1 MSKYAQCALLGILLG
16 LNPVVGSAQ
25 DDPAASAQVP
35 AELGYGIQP
44 GDILEISVWKEP
56 DLQREVLVRPDGG
69 ISFPLAG
76 NIIAVGLTVEQ
87 LREEV
92 TSRLSRYIPDL
103 VVTVTVQEIVGNR
116 IYVIGQV
123 NNPGQFVMNPRVD
136 VLQALSMAGGL
147 TAFASVNDI
156 LVLRRRG
163 DGRQQ
168 PFEFRYG
175 DVVKG
180 RRLEQNILLTGGDVV
195 VVP

>member
-1 MSKYAQCALLGILLG
+1 MLRHIRSALLSLL
-16 LNPVVGSAQ
+16 LLSATATSAQ
-25 DDPAASAQVP
+25 DTGPGGGAQVP
-35 AELGYGIQP
+35 SEAGYGIQP

-69 ISFPLAG
+69 VSFPLAG
-76 NIIAVGLTVEQ
+76 NILAVGLTVEQ

-103 VVTVTVQEIVGNR
+103 VVTVTVQQIVGNK

-123 NNPGQFVMNPRVD
+123 NRPGEFVMNPRVD

-147 TAFASVNDI
+147 TAFASQNDI
-156 LVLRRRG
+156 LILRRSG
-163 DGRQQ
+163 GRQQ
-168 PFEFRYG
+168 AFEFRYG

-180 RRLEQNILLTGGDVV
+180 RQLEQNILLTGGDVV

>member
-1 MSKYAQCALLGILLG
+1 MPRHMKSALLSLL
-16 LNPVVGSAQ
+16 LLSATATSAQ
-25 DDPAASAQVP
+25 EAGSVGGAQVP
-35 AELGYGIQP
+35 SEAGYGIQP

-56 DLQREVLVRPDGG
+56 DLQRQVLVRPDGG
-69 ISFPLAG
+69 VSFPLAG
-76 NIIAVGLTVEQ
+76 NILAVGLTVEQ

-103 VVTVTVQEIVGNR
+103 VVTVTVQEIVGNK

-123 NNPGQFVMNPRVD
+123 NRPGEFVMNPRVD

-147 TAFASVNDI
+147 TAFASLNDI
-156 LVLRRRG
+156 LVLRRSVN
-163 DGRQQ
+163 GRQQ
-168 PFEFRYG
+168 AFEFRYG

-180 RRLEQNILLTGGDVV
+180 RELEQNILLTGGDVV